1 MEWTQL
7 LDRDGAALQ
16 YVEDTRDGLPIA
28 DLTRVA
34 PGRPVDEAADIALSR
49 LPGWLLATEDRE
61 LAETL
66 LAKGAGQVRHA
77 RLMGADTALHREA
90 PVVEIVP
97 RAAVPVADFLH
108 GWLAAYPAGHP
119 DFEEGTDEDIIA
131 RCWDWY
137 DEPEWQARE
146 HRSSGL
152 VVRDGQVVAGI
163 VVSIRPQ
170 PIPYG
175 GPWVHDVWRVPGQ
188 GEHGTGA
195 ALIAQAMRLLDED
208 GYPVLGLTVSEGN
221 PARRVYERL
230 GFEQTVEAWT
240 LRLPP
245 RTTSAS

>member
-7 LDRDGAALQ
+7 LDRQGPALQ

-28 DLTRVA
+28 DLARVA
-34 PGRPVDEAADIALSR
+34 PGRPIEEAADIAFAR
-49 LPGWLLATEDRE
+49 LPGWLLATEDAA

-66 LAKGAGQVRHA
+66 LARGAGQVRHA
-77 RLMGADTALHREA
+77 RLMGADTSLHRAA
-90 PVVEIVP
+90 PAVEIVP
-97 RAAVPVADFLH
+97 RASVAVTDFLQ
-108 GWLAAYPAGHP
+108 GWLAAYPPGHP
-119 DFEEGTDEDIIA
+119 DHENGTDEDIIA

-137 DEPEWQARE
+137 DEPEWRARE

-170 PIPYG
+170 PVPYG
-175 GPWVHDVWRVPGQ
+175 GPWVHDIWRVAGQ
-188 GEHGTGA
+188 GEPGLGA
-195 ALIAQAMRLLDED
+195 GLIRQAMRMLDED

-230 GFEQTVEAWT
+230 GFTQTVEAWT
-240 LRLPP
+240 VRLPP
-245 RTTSAS
+245 KP